1 MIFSGHILRGV
12 IAGSC
17 CLFLLVW
24 SQLMNEG
31 NSTSTAWSRGKKI
44 NLMNSGC
51 EGKMCSESLFHGEG
65 RRKKAVKLLPSSVW
79 SKIRLDVGFPAGVK
93 EALCYISPGWPC
105 SVGKGTVWRPL
116 PSPALRSLCLGALR
130 LCLSQQN
137 TPIYKASFYL
147 NLCPSCELF
156 SPRVNEAKLL

>member
-1 MIFSGHILRGV
+1 MIFSGHTLRGV

-105 SVGKGTVWRPL
+105 SGRQRHCLKATPQSCFEEPL
-116 PSPALRSLCLGALR
+116 PWCFETLLISTEHSHLQGFI
-130 LCLSQQN
+130 LSEPVPFLWAN
-137 TPIYKASFYL
+137 
-147 NLCPSCELF
+147 F
-156 SPRVNEAKLL
+156 SKS